1 MNISI
6 EKVPKEWFGSGRSY
20 IARAVDK
27 TGKFEH
33 SQMLMSF
40 QNLPKFIT
48 DAESALK
55 ETCSEVVF
63 YKGTIFSWTKTRDEI
78 FNQEKVGHV

>member
-1 MNISI
+1 MNISF
-6 EKVPKEWFGSGRSY
+6 EKVPKEWFGSSRSY

-33 SQMLMSF
+33 SQMLMSL

-78 FNQEKVGHV
+78 FNQENVGHA

>member
-1 MNISI
+1 MNISF
-6 EKVPKEWFGSGRSY
+6 EKVPKKWIGLDRNY

-27 TGKFEH
+27 KGKFEH
-33 SQMLMSF
+33 SQMLVSH

-48 DAESALK
+48 EAEFALK

>member
-1 MNISI
+1 MNISF
-6 EKVPKEWFGSGRSY
+6 EKVPKEWFGSGRNY

-33 SQMLMSF
+33 SQMLMSL

-78 FNQEKVGHV
+78 FNQEKVGHA